1 MKQRIQRRSSPT
13 SGTPSVGAPASDQGP
28 GNAATATAVNATKG
42 PGTAYPFADQIQAAF
57 GGHDI
62 SGLRAHT
69 GPEAEQATD
78 TLNAAAFA
86 YGEDVAFAETPDLFT
101 AVHEAVHGVMQG
113 AGVGPDDAIGSA
125 GDAHEQLAD
134 TVASRVV
141 AGESAADL
149 LDQAAGPGVGAA
161 PAPSVQL
168 RELPKKEVP
177 GHVHK
182 RTALSADA
190 IRHTE
195 GVMSEGRG
203 NQYEDLKKSNFN
215 SYFRMAAMRDPE
227 CWYIAPHV
235 MHLARAFPDALTAAK
250 AGLAKSGNC
259 GEYAAVAMDWLRVN
273 APGEHLNYSVKEG
286 LDHAFVIIGDI
297 ENDADNELVVADAWP
312 TAPIACLWEDFFA
325 YTPDRSQLQ
334 ARRSLFGDGEDVA
347 AIIATGLRLT
357 PKGHAWINHSFDDDK
372 TAEEIE
378 KGRNGDKPWIWRH
391 ENTARRGR
399 EFDYVGPEEEEPAHS
414 APEQSVEETIDET
427 VDEEIAHAVEESGPE
442 LLDLNSATFQQ
453 LRDLPGIGA
462 TLAQR
467 IIDYRARHG
476 AFGAIGELRRI
487 TGISSARVRGIE
499 ELVRV

>member
-1 MKQRIQRRSSPT
+1 MKQRIQRRSAPA
-13 SGTPSVGAPASDQGP
+13 SGAPSTGAPAAEHGP
-28 GNAATATAVNATKG
+28 GNAATATAVKGTKG
-42 PGTAYPFADQIQAAF
+42 PGSAFPFADQIQAAF
-57 GGHDI
+57 GNHDI

-69 GPEAEQATD
+69 GPEAEEATD

-86 YGEDVAFAETPDLFT
+86 FGDDVAFADTPDLFT
-101 AVHEAVHGVMQG
+101 AAHEAAHSCMQA
-113 AGVGPDDAIGSA
+113 AGVGPDAEIGSA
-125 GDAHEQLAD
+125 GDEHEQLAD
-134 TVASRVV
+134 AVASRVV
-141 AGESAADL
+141 AGESAQSL
-149 LDQAAGPGVGAA
+149 LDQAAGPGVGASPA
-161 PAPSVQL
+161 PAVQL
-168 RELPKKEVP
+168 RELPQKEVP

-182 RTALSADA
+182 RVALSADA

-273 APGEHLNYSVKEG
+273 APGEHLHYSVKEG
-286 LDHAFVIIGDI
+286 LDHAFVILGDI

-357 PKGHAWINHSFDDDK
+357 PKGHAWINHSFDDER
-372 TAEEIE
+372 TAEEID
-378 KGRNGDKPWIWRH
+378 KGRNGENNWIWNH
-391 ENTARRGR
+391 SNTARRGR
-399 EFDYVGPEEEEPAHS
+399 EFDYVTAEEEEPTHAL
-414 APEQSVEETIDET
+414 PEQSVEETVEEAEEQVIEET
-427 VDEEIAHAVEESGPE
+427 VEEVGPD
-442 LLDLNSATFQQ
+442 LLDLNSASFAQ
-453 LRDLPGIGA
+453 LRDLPGIGEV
-462 TLAQR
+462 LAQR
-467 IIDYRARHG
+467 IIDYRDRHG
-476 AFGAIGELRRI
+476 AFGSIGELRRI
-487 TGISSARVRGIE
+487 TGISSIRVRGIE
-499 ELVRV
+499 DLVRV